1 MANAEL
7 YHPLLEEL
15 GMYLPYNHIV
25 NQIIYL
31 EGNEKITCTDCPK
44 YRHLWFKQFNEQKYK
59 SAV

>member
-31 EGNEKITCTDCPK
+31 EGMISYVHRLPAISTSMVQTAP
-44 YRHLWFKQFNEQKYK
+44 
-59 SAV
+59 